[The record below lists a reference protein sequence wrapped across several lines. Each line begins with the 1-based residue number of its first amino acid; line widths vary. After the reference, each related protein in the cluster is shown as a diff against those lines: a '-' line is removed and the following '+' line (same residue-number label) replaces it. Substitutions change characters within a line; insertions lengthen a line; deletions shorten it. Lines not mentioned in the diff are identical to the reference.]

1 MILREDDCA
10 GSHPCQTVFKVLPA
24 KAVPVHHKFAN
35 LQHVINILY
44 NPPLSPLNMPM
55 HTQPGHNPY
64 HSDTVASCKLK
75 VCVLKSSPQYSHCSS
90 SLSCLIR

>member
-24 KAVPVHHKFAN
+24 KAAPVHHKFAN

-55 HTQPGHNPY
+55 HTQPGRNPY
-64 HSDTVASCKLK
+64 QDDTWSA
-75 VCVLKSSPQYSHCSS
+75 
-90 SLSCLIR
+90 